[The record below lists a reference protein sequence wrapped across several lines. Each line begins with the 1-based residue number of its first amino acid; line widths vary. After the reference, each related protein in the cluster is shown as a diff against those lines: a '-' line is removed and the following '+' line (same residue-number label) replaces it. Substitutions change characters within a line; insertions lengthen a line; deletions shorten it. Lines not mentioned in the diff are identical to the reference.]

1 MHMKMKM
8 KSILGFCILFFVVS
22 MFLGAEGE
30 GESSEKIDKLFTMS
44 LEDLMNVKIS
54 TAGKS
59 PEKITDIPAS
69 VVLITREDIE
79 IYGYRTL
86 AEILQNIPGLYGIDD
101 YSEDGIN
108 FGVRGFWSGVPNDNI
123 VIMINGVPQG
133 NDFQSNYP
141 LNKVLVPVEAIDRI
155 EVVRGPMSVIY
166 GSGAFYGAINII
178 TNTMSGNSH
187 LNLATLSV
195 GSDNTTKMFVRDGA
209 ISEDYYWAFNATLY
223 NTNGLDKPL
232 RDMVRDPF
240 SLYNYGIDPGKS
252 TAKTLEENHKYF
264 NFTGGYKG
272 FYFNF
277 NYAENK
283 REIYFLLP
291 SVSDGTLAR
300 ITAADVNFGY
310 KKDISEK
317 LSIDAKFTYSRNRVN
332 TKYDFL
338 FPGFYGVET
347 VDSNAWEGEFILFY
361 RPNPLLDITS
371 GLYYRSVL
379 GDSDTYDLPS
389 FGDPSLENVTFKLA
403 DGQFIMTRALFSQL
417 NFSPFE
423 KLKLVAGV
431 RFEQVPSYK
440 IISQSVY
447 QTDEPVTN
455 EGVYDR
461 ERIETIPRLAIIY
474 YLNKHNIFKFLYGA
488 AINRPSFFQNT
499 RNALDP
505 VHNNLKP
512 ERIHT
517 LEINYITTL
526 TKGVTLNLSLFRNT
540 LDNLITRIVRFNDEG
555 QYESWSGNAGKMVTN
570 GAEMAINIE
579 PVDNLRIELSG
590 SLQKTKDKR
599 ENYKNI
605 PVAYSPNFLGYVRA
619 SYRIAPFTI
628 SLTGDYVDKMETY
641 WDETILNPD
650 STYGNRIGEPVDS
663 YFIFGCNVR
672 FDNIFLLNGLYL
684 NLKCSNLFNDTVR
697 YPTYTNNSWAD
708 AGTLGIGRQFLLTMG
723 YKF

>member
-1 MHMKMKM
+1 M
-8 KSILGFCILFFVVS
+8 
-22 MFLGAEGE
+22 
-30 GESSEKIDKLFTMS
+30 
-44 LEDLMNVKIS
+44 
-54 TAGKS
+54 
-59 PEKITDIPAS
+59 
-69 VVLITREDIE
+69 
-79 IYGYRTL
+79 
-86 AEILQNIPGLYGIDD
+86 
-101 YSEDGIN
+101 
-108 FGVRGFWSGVPNDNI
+108 
-123 VIMINGVPQG
+123 
-133 NDFQSNYP
+133 
-141 LNKVLVPVEAIDRI
+141 
-155 EVVRGPMSVIY
+155 
-166 GSGAFYGAINII
+166 
-178 TNTMSGNSH
+178 
-187 LNLATLSV
+187 
-195 GSDNTTKMFVRDGA
+195 
-209 ISEDYYWAFNATLY
+209 
-223 NTNGLDKPL
+223 
-232 RDMVRDPF
+232 
-240 SLYNYGIDPGKS
+240 
-252 TAKTLEENHKYF
+252 
-264 NFTGGYKG
+264 
-272 FYFNF
+272 
-277 NYAENK
+277 
-283 REIYFLLP
+283 
-291 SVSDGTLAR
+291 
-300 ITAADVNFGY
+300 
-310 KKDISEK
+310 
-317 LSIDAKFTYSRNRVN
+317 
-332 TKYDFL
+332 
-338 FPGFYGVET
+338 
-347 VDSNAWEGEFILFY
+347 
-361 RPNPLLDITS
+361 
-371 GLYYRSVL
+371 
-379 GDSDTYDLPS
+379 
-389 FGDPSLENVTFKLA
+389 A